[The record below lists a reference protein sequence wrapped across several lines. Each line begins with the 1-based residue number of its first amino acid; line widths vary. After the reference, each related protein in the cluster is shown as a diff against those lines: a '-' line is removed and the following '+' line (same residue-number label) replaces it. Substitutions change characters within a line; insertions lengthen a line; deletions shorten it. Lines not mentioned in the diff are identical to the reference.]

1 MRVLL
6 TTPPM
11 QHFNVS
17 GVVFKS
23 FGPYNLAKLAG
34 NLVDRH
40 TVHIADY
47 TLLRFRAHTLLEDI
61 RTFSPQVVAISNPFS
76 GYTRALCLMVQEA
89 KALHPNILFIAGG
102 QAASSLWAHHLNHGF
117 DFVVTG
123 EGEVSFRALLEF
135 LERGGRVGEEP
146 SGIEGIAFHGPNG
159 PTRSAPRRMIEDL
172 DSLPLARRDLLPPRY
187 GLMSEGK
194 SALAELAR
202 GCPFHCGFCS
212 QPGMWGRY
220 RRRDNKAVLEE
231 LLMLSRQGY
240 TEVCFTDD
248 TVGVDHGDPHAFP
261 SVTAALMEDIIRH
274 KLRLALGVC
283 MRADTAARFPEFVKL
298 AARAGLRLVNMGF
311 ESYTRNGLQALDK
324 GENSLEINRKA
335 SEILRSLGVLVWG
348 SHVYG
353 APSQTDE
360 DLAATVEYGPQY
372 SDFFRMTMASPL
384 PGSIAFKK
392 LLKEG
397 RITEDSPLDVTYYHY
412 TYQDGRDPKQIQR
425 QYLLELS
432 RYYLSPQTLGTLV
445 DADPIKRRLARQS
458 YKGAAFFGISKTMR
472 ATGLSGL

>member
-1 MRVLL
+1 MRILL

-40 TVHIADY
+40 QVRIADY
-47 TLLRFRAHTLLEDI
+47 TLLRLRAHTLLEDI
-61 RTFSPQVVAISNPFS
+61 RATDPQVVAISNPFS
-76 GYTRALCLMVQEA
+76 GYTRALCQMALEA
-89 KALHPNILFIAGG
+89 KAAFPGLILIAGG
-102 QAASSLWAHHLNHGF
+102 QAASSLWSHHLAHGF
-117 DFVVTG
+117 DYVVHG
-123 EGEVSFRALLEF
+123 EGEVSFRALLDWLDE
-135 LERGGRVGEEP
+135 GGRPGQDA
-146 SGIEGIAFHGPNG
+146 SHLDGIAFNGPDG
-159 PTRSAPRRMIEDL
+159 PTRTAPRRMIEDL
-172 DSLPLARRDLLPPRY
+172 DTLPLARRDLLPPRY

-220 RRRDNKAVLEE
+220 RRRHNQAILEE
-231 LLMLSRQGY
+231 LIALSRQGY
-240 TEVCFTDD
+240 TEICFTDD

-261 SVTAALMEDIIRH
+261 STTAALMEDIIRH
-274 KLRLALGVC
+274 KLRLSLGMC

-324 GENSLEINRKA
+324 GENSLEINQKA
-335 SEILRSLGVLVWG
+335 SDILRSLGVLVWG

-360 DLAATVEYGPQY
+360 DLAATVLYGPQY

-397 RITEDSPLDVTYYHY
+397 RISEDSPLDVTYYHY

-432 RYYLSPQTLGTLV
+432 RYYLDAKTLSTLM
-445 DADPIKRRLARQS
+445 DADPIKRRLVRQS
-458 YKGAAFFGISKTMR
+458 YKGAAFFGMSKALR